1 MAELAI
7 AGHETRGKEVI
18 DILEMLGGKIHRDRF
33 YSNNANNICSWY
45 YIDKDGYIEH
55 AHQTSFNDITNSMGT
70 TFFTLEGF
78 LEKYPYKVGDKALIN
93 YDMKEN
99 VYTIKSMVWNTFFKC
114 VTYRLETI
122 DFYGI
127 VDYHDCF
134 ADDMKRYLEQKEEIM
149 EVNIDITLAPD
160 LKGKDYSGRKFGYKI
175 PNGYEFECV
184 RENEIILK
192 PIKTQYPK
200 TYCECCDVLQVG
212 FIYDLKDLT
221 KDEAKL
227 MDYFI
232 GLKRCRDAYWKVYGE
247 EMGLGKPWK
256 PENPTKYYIFT
267 IENNGSD
274 IIKNAI
280 TDKWRNRFLVFPTEE
295 MRDVFYEN
303 FRYLIDGCKE
313 LL

>member
-1 MAELAI
+1 
-7 AGHETRGKEVI
+7 
-18 DILEMLGGKIHRDRF
+18 
-33 YSNNANNICSWY
+33 
-45 YIDKDGYIEH
+45 
-55 AHQTSFNDITNSMGT
+55 
-70 TFFTLEGF
+70 
-78 LEKYPYKVGDKALIN
+78 
-93 YDMKEN
+93 
-99 VYTIKSMVWNTFFKC
+99 
-114 VTYRLETI
+114 
-122 DFYGI
+122 
-127 VDYHDCF
+127 
-134 ADDMKRYLEQKEEIM
+134 
-149 EVNIDITLAPD
+149 
-160 LKGKDYSGRKFGYKI
+160 
-175 PNGYEFECV
+175 
-184 RENEIILK
+184 
-192 PIKTQYPK
+192 
-200 TYCECCDVLQVG
+200 VG

-232 GLKRCRDAYWKVYGE
+232 SLKRCRDAYWKVYGK

-256 PENPTKYYIFT
+256 PENPTKHYIFT